1 MLLRTGQVSPAPS
14 RTPSSVWAASRPGR
28 EGSLHPPSLCPLSP
42 SPCLGPGTRAPVC
55 TFYLWRG
62 PSVPKQ
68 RGRNSLRTEL
78 PGDRT
83 PRETSPSREMWL
95 TSFRLFDFP
104 SAPPIGNNAEV
115 CLLPPEV
122 GPCRARIP
130 SFYYDR
136 YTQSCRQFM
145 YGGCE
150 GNANNF
156 DSPEACEEACW
167 KIESKSRRVH
177 MEPWRCGRAGSN
189 LANFLHP
196 TSYRKF

>member
-1 MLLRTGQVSPAPS
+1 MARDGDCAGRCYSGPARYCPPHPGPPFPS
-14 RTPSSVWAASRPGR
+14 GLPPGR
-28 EGSLHPPSLCPLSP
+28 AGRAPCTRPSLWPLSP
-42 SPCLGPGTRAPVC
+42 GPCLGPGTRAPVC
-55 TFYLWRG
+55 TFYLCKG

-68 RGRNSLRTEL
+68 R
-78 PGDRT
+78 DRT
-83 PRETSPSREMWL
+83 PRETSPSPEVWL
-95 TSFRLFDFP
+95 TSSRLFDFP
-104 SAPPIGNNAEV
+104 SAPPVGNNAEV

-136 YTQSCRQFM
+136 YTQSCRQFT

-167 KIESKSRRVH
+167 KIESESRRVH
-177 MEPWRCGRAGSN
+177 TEPWRRGRAGSN
-189 LANFLHP
+189 
-196 TSYRKF
+196 